1 MGIYYEDLYPLIK
14 PLHNV
19 SPSDVRG
26 SCRFLTCPPQHAH
39 HQRNNNDASASN
51 QPTANGRDPDP
62 NISSPVCDFQPEAP
76 PFALL
81 SSSAPHVLSQKFA
94 PEIHTRASAST
105 SQTLTASSSSG
116 KSTPAPTPAL
126 KPSQSDSDPVI
137 PPINAYGT
145 LPPPLHSARSTS
157 SFASVTSDGWGMG
170 ERRPLLRPALP
181 RGEVDARR
189 GVLGSVAGDLI
200 PFADVLRG
208 VGRMVGVGMKWRARE
223 GDADVERSGD
233 ADGEDERGGIDGE
246 PSGGCFLAVCP
257 IFGDGGLGL
266 WACVCSLEVALG
278 GVETLEGP
286 HPRNTPR
293 VRAVVRETTD
303 RLGITHAKHRPR
315 VAGGGENLPLEILR
329 ALSVWLSVLDERGVI
344 TGRYVLRSK
353 KCHGKY

>member
-1 MGIYYEDLYPLIK
+1 M
-14 PLHNV
+14 
-19 SPSDVRG
+19 
-26 SCRFLTCPPQHAH
+26 Q
-39 HQRNNNDASASN
+39 
-51 QPTANGRDPDP
+51 
-62 NISSPVCDFQPEAP
+62 
-76 PFALL
+76 
-81 SSSAPHVLSQKFA
+81 VLSQKSASA
-94 PEIHTRASAST
+94 PEVYTHAST
-105 SQTLTASSSSG
+105 SQTLTASSSS
-116 KSTPAPTPAL
+116 KSML
-126 KPSQSDSDPVI
+126 KPSHSDSSSGLREPDPVI
-137 PPINAYGT
+137 PSINAYGT
-145 LPPPLHSARSTS
+145 LPPPLPLHTARSTS
-157 SFASVTSDGWGMG
+157 SFASVTSDGEGGG
-170 ERRPLLRPALP
+170 ERRLLLQPALP

-200 PFADVLRG
+200 PFVDVLRG
-208 VGRMVGVGMKWRARE
+208 VGRLVGVGMKWRARE